1 MPSDKQSHDPNHV
14 VPINGAKFFCE
25 FKLKCA
31 DSFESDD
38 GALNLID
45 FTKSSI
51 VSLDIVDSIFEPFT
65 RGSITVNN
73 PYDFIEHNVRLRGDS
88 KDILEVKLYQIDQD
102 GTMSAT
108 QEERQLKYEFVIED
122 ENNSVSKTD
131 RSNNFKTFSLI
142 DVDYYKLN
150 ESIPYG
156 KRYNGYVGDIIQQI
170 LEEFDFEIDPK
181 KWSPGD
187 HLIEVFPQ
195 YIIPPQGWRYSDL
208 IKYLLRINFNKS
220 GDGDLAVQS
229 ILKQE
234 RGTNTERGKFTLQP
248 LTKIF
253 HDNKKLVK
261 ESFTVNDLSDSQEI
275 KKGDGGNPN
284 NPDPDEPVPFN
295 EVTGPLKNTNL
306 TSPMT
311 RFTNEFF
318 VNYTVSTHDPQTG
331 VHSKETVVIEDMKE
345 EWSRAFVEV
354 FTCAG
359 GLPRPNLYLDQKE
372 KYIYKPFIMPFRH
385 YEVLSLAR
393 AQMVSNLLFF
403 NLQLNIDNIG
413 DTNRRSCTFIDVF
426 RRNQNNQTVG
436 NDAKLLGRW
445 FVTTVRHRF
454 EKDRYQNVLQC
465 VKPCI
470 GPVSEVNKDIEGLQK
485 KIDKDPNFNINNIY
499 G

>member
-31 DSFESDD
+31 DSFESED
-38 GALNLID
+38 GALNVID

-73 PYDFIEHNVRLRGDS
+73 PYDFIEHNVMLRGDS
-88 KDILEVKLYQIDQD
+88 KDILEVKLYQIDED

-142 DVDYYKLN
+142 DVDYFKLN

-170 LEEFDFEIDPK
+170 LEEFDFEIDPE

-253 HDNKKLVK
+253 YDNKKLVA
-261 ESFTVNDLSDSQEI
+261 ESFTVNDLSDEQEI
-275 KKGDGGNPN
+275 K
-284 NPDPDEPVPFN
+284 
-295 EVTGPLKNTNL
+295 
-306 TSPMT
+306 
-311 RFTNEFF
+311 
-318 VNYTVSTHDPQTG
+318 
-331 VHSKETVVIEDMKE
+331 
-345 EWSRAFVEV
+345 
-354 FTCAG
+354 
-359 GLPRPNLYLDQKE
+359 
-372 KYIYKPFIMPFRH
+372 
-385 YEVLSLAR
+385 
-393 AQMVSNLLFF
+393 
-403 NLQLNIDNIG
+403 
-413 DTNRRSCTFIDVF
+413 
-426 RRNQNNQTVG
+426 
-436 NDAKLLGRW
+436 
-445 FVTTVRHRF
+445 
-454 EKDRYQNVLQC
+454 
-465 VKPCI
+465 
-470 GPVSEVNKDIEGLQK
+470 
-485 KIDKDPNFNINNIY
+485 
-499 G
+499 